1 MPLFNKNKFVCT
13 VSGPSDTLTASPNR
27 QAILARQDEDVTAKV
42 YTCLVD
48 TQLKAGRLHSHDV
61 MPSIEGVSASFR

>member
-1 MPLFNKNKFVCT
+1 LYF
-13 VSGPSDTLTASPNR
+13 SGTSQALTASPNR

-48 TQLKAGRLHSHDV
+48 TQLKVGRLRCHDV

>member
-1 MPLFNKNKFVCT
+1 MHNFRIFC
-13 VSGPSDTLTASPNR
+13 

-48 TQLKAGRLHSHDV
+48 TQLK
-61 MPSIEGVSASFR
+61 PSLP